1 MAIFKFCILCLVFV
15 LAGCEKTP
23 EQTTAEKKIEE
34 SAGVD
39 TKVDVQKNEVTVTG
53 ETEGGSYATSSGED
67 AEIPKDFPADVYKY
81 SPSRIMTAMEM
92 PEGGV
97 LVLTTADDV
106 PTVAEAYKREMT
118 ARSWS
123 EQSAV
128 KNGERLMLVYE
139 NEGRIAN
146 TIIGS
151 MDGAAQIM
159 VTVTKK

>member
-1 MAIFKFCILCLVFV
+1 MAIFKFCILCLMLV
-15 LAGCEKTP
+15 LAGCGKTP
-23 EQTTAEKKIEE
+23 EQTVTEMKNED

-39 TKVDVQKNEVTVTG
+39 TKVDLQKNEMTITG
-53 ETEGGSYATSSGED
+53 ETEGGGYTDSSGEA

-81 SPSRIMTAMEM
+81 SPSEVMTAMDM

-128 KNGERLMLVYE
+128 KNGERLILVYE
-139 NEGRIAN
+139 KEERIAN
-146 TIIGS
+146 ITIGS
-151 MDGAAQIM
+151 MDGAVQIM
-159 VTVTKK
+159 VTVTKN

>member
-15 LAGCEKTP
+15 LAGCGKTP
-23 EQTTAEKKIEE
+23 EQTTTEKKSED
-34 SAGVD
+34 SSGVD
-39 TKVDVQKNEVTVTG
+39 AKVDVQKNEMTITG
-53 ETEGGSYATSSGED
+53 ERKGVGYTTSSGEA
-67 AEIPKDFPADVYKY
+67 AEIPKDFPVDVYIY
-81 SPSRIMTAMEM
+81 RSSRIMTAMDM

-97 LVLTTADDV
+97 LVLATSDDV

-139 NEGRIAN
+139 KEERIAN
-146 TIIGS
+146 IAIGAK
-151 MDGAAQIM
+151 DGAAQIM
-159 VTVTKK
+159 LTVTKD